1 MVESKH
7 PASIAFTILNYII
20 IGFLGLICL
29 IPLIHVLAISLSSS
43 ASATAGLVTLW
54 PVDFTLESYA
64 YVARRSAFW
73 KSMLVSVERVVLG
86 VGLNMFFCITAA
98 YPLSKAQDQFRCRSV
113 YAWFFFIT
121 MLVSGGLIPTY
132 MVIRETGLMGTIWA
146 LILPGAVPVYNIV
159 LLLNFFRQ
167 TPRELEEAAIMDG
180 ANQWTILWRVFVP
193 TSTAALATVG
203 LYSTVYHWNE
213 WFNGILYMKLP
224 EQYPLQSYL
233 RSVVIDM
240 KLTNMGAQD
249 WQALAL
255 VSDKTVKCAQIFLA
269 ALPILLVYPFLQK
282 YFVKGMVLGSV
293 KG

>member
-7 PASIAFTILNYII
+7 PASVLFTIFNYII
-20 IGFLGLICL
+20 LGFLALACF
-29 IPLIHVLAISLSSS
+29 IPLVHVFAVSLSSS
-43 ASATAGLVTLW
+43 AAATGGLVTLW

-64 YVARRSAFW
+64 YVARRAAFW
-73 KSMLVSVERVVLG
+73 RSMGVTVLRVVLG
-86 VGLNMFFCITAA
+86 VSLNMFFCIMCG
-98 YPLSKAQDQFRCRSV
+98 YPLSKAKDQFRFRSV
-113 YAWFFFIT
+113 YAWYFFIT
-121 MLVSGGLIPTY
+121 MLISGGLIPFY
-132 MVIRETGLMGTIWA
+132 MVIRQTGLIGTIWA
-146 LILPGAVPVYNIV
+146 LVLPGAVPVYNIV

-167 TPRELEEAAIMDG
+167 TPRELEEAAIVDG
-180 ANQWTILWRVFVP
+180 ANQWKIMWQIYVP
-193 TSTAALATVG
+193 TSTAALATVA
-203 LYSTVYHWNE
+203 LYSTVYHWND
-213 WFNGILYMKLP
+213 WFSGILYMNNP
-224 EQYPLQSYL
+224 DQYPLQSYL

>member
-20 IGFLGLICL
+20 ISFLGLICL

-73 KSMLVSVERVVLG
+73 KSMLVSVERVILG

-180 ANQWTILWRVFVP
+180 ANQWIILWHVFVP

>member
-29 IPLIHVLAISLSSS
+29 IPLLHVLAISLSSS
-43 ASATAGLVTLW
+43 ASATAGMVTLW

-98 YPLSKAQDQFRCRSV
+98 YPLSKAQDQFRCRSF

-180 ANQWTILWRVFVP
+180 ANQWIILWRVYVP

-203 LYSTVYHWNE
+203 LYTTVYHWNE

>member
-7 PASIAFTILNYII
+7 PANIIFTIVNYII
-20 IGFLGLICL
+20 TGFLGLICL
-29 IPLIHVLAISLSSS
+29 IPLIHVFAISLSSS
-43 ASATAGLVTLW
+43 AAATGGLVTLW

-64 YVARRSAFW
+64 YVARRAAFW
-73 KSMLVSVERVVLG
+73 RSMWMSVLRVALG
-86 VGLNMFFCITAA
+86 VSINMFFCIMCA
-98 YPLSKAQDQFRCRSV
+98 YPLSKAKDQFRCRSI
-113 YAWFFFIT
+113 YAWYFFIT
-121 MLVSGGLIPTY
+121 MLVSGGLIPLY

-146 LILPGAVPVYNIV
+146 LVIPGAVPVYNIV

-167 TPRELEEAAIMDG
+167 TPRELEEAAIVDG
-180 ANQWTILWRVFVP
+180 ANQWIILWRIFVP
-193 TSTAALATVG
+193 TSTAALATVA
-203 LYSTVYHWNE
+203 LYSTVYHWND
-213 WFNGILYMKLP
+213 WFSGILYLKLP

-269 ALPILLVYPFLQK
+269 ALPILCVYPFLQN

>member
-29 IPLIHVLAISLSSS
+29 IPLVHVLAISLSSS
-43 ASATAGLVTLW
+43 ASATAGMVTLW

-73 KSMLVSVERVVLG
+73 RSMLVSVERVILG

-98 YPLSKAQDQFRCRSV
+98 YPLSKAQDQFRCRSI

-180 ANQWTILWRVFVP
+180 ANQWIILWRVFVP

>member
-7 PASIAFTILNYII
+7 PASIVFTILNYII

-43 ASATAGLVTLW
+43 ASATAGMVTLW

-98 YPLSKAQDQFRCRSV
+98 YPLSKAQDQFRCRSF

-180 ANQWTILWRVFVP
+180 ANQWIILWRVYVP

>member
-7 PASIAFTILNYII
+7 PASILFTVANYLV
-20 IGFLGLICL
+20 IGFLSLSCL
-29 IPLIHVLAISLSSS
+29 VPLIHVLAISLSSS
-43 ASATAGLVTLW
+43 AAATGGLVTLW

-64 YVARRSAFW
+64 YVARRAAFW
-73 KSMLVSVERVVLG
+73 RSMLVSVERVVLG

-98 YPLSKAQDQFRCRSV
+98 YPLSKAQDQFRCRSF
-113 YAWFFFIT
+113 YAWYFFIT
-121 MLVSGGLIPTY
+121 MLVSGGLIPFY
-132 MVIRETGLMGTIWA
+132 MVVRQTGLIGTIWA
-146 LILPGAVPVYNIV
+146 LVVPGAVPVFNIV

-167 TPRELEEAAIMDG
+167 IPRELEEAAIVDG
-180 ANQWTILWRVFVP
+180 AGQWRILWKIFVP

-203 LYSTVYHWNE
+203 LYSTVYHWND
-213 WFNGILYMKLP
+213 WFNGILLLRTP

-240 KLTNMGAQD
+240 KLTNMGAND

-269 ALPILLVYPFLQK
+269 SLPILLVYPFLQK

>member
-1 MVESKH
+1 MVESKR

-98 YPLSKAQDQFRCRSV
+98 YPLSKTKDQFRCRSV
-113 YAWFFFIT
+113 YAWYFFIT

-146 LILPGAVPVYNIV
+146 LVLPGAVPVYNIV

-180 ANQWTILWRVFVP
+180 ANQWIILWRVFVP